1 MPQSNAFKFANN
13 ILTNGGYD
21 AADLVGAVS
30 GGNTPMFYV
39 TMTGRGSNQT
49 GIADNTDTKVQYGT
63 EVIDTDSAYDAAT
76 NYRFTCPAGKGGK
89 YYFQATVNFVKSS
102 GNARSSYVSIIK
114 NAPGA
119 TTEQHGLFLTSQYFQ
134 GDQDCTI
141 TTSCVIT
148 LVPGDFVE
156 VYGRRYDGTNT
167 EFKYNVG
174 NSFFGYKLAD

>member
-1 MPQSNAFKFANN
+1 MGTITRSFANL
-13 ILTNGGYD
+13 IQ
-21 AADLVGAVS
+21 
-30 GGNTPMFYV
+30 NTGVKNSHYPTPYFYA
-39 TMTGRGSNQT
+39 TMTGKGSDQT
-49 GIADNTDTKVQYGT
+49 GISDNTDTKVLYGT
-63 EVIDTDSAYDAAT
+63 EVIDTDNAYDSST

-148 LVPGDFVE
+148 LIPGDFVE

-174 NSFFGYKLAD
+174 NSFFGYKLTD